1 MRQTMCRN
9 PKRSGSNPYKVPH
22 NEHGILAAREK
33 LNRMV
38 GTHPANHS
46 WPDVRKKK
54 WGRPGV

>member
-1 MRQTMCRN
+1 MCRN